1 MINLNLPRLIH
12 LYLTIPKN
20 TKLKIMRSFKYFE
33 KIPIFGKFLYS
44 YILKITSLQYFQIPV
59 SHVPCPMSNVQCQK
73 SHV

>member
-33 KIPIFGKFLYS
+33 KIPILGKYLS
-44 YILKITSLQYFQIPV
+44 LILSPLKITSLQYFQIPM
-59 SHVPCPMSNVQCQK
+59 SHVPCPMSDV
-73 SHV
+73 